1 MIDKVDVHDLPEKDA
16 EVIQKLAELMRE
28 RIKKEAKK
36 EKEPRER
43 IKLPTYR
50 LGAVKGSLSRKEI
63 YDYL

>member
-36 EKEPRER
+36 EKEPRET

-50 LGAVKGSLSRKEI
+50 LGVVKGNLNRREI

>member
-28 RIKKEAKK
+28 RIKKEATK
-36 EKEPRER
+36 ETSRER

-50 LGAVKGSLSRKEI
+50 LGVVKGNLSRRDI